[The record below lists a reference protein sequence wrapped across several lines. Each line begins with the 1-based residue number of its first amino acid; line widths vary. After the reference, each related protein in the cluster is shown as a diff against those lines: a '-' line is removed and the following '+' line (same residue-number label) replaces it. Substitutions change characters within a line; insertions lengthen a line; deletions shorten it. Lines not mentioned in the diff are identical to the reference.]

1 MAFKLLSKKKNN
13 RPLYIFSLSIIAAAI
28 IISLAILLVLVKPA
42 PNPNTN
48 NQTSGQNGTISI
60 DDDPMLG
67 SANAKVTIVE
77 FSEFVCP
84 FCGRFARDTFP
95 QIKANYIDTGKVKF
109 VFRDFIVHPTAQI
122 ASEASQCA
130 YEQGNDKYW
139 AYNEYLFNHQS
150 ALTSDDLKAY
160 AATLG
165 LDTAKFDACLD
176 SGKYTVEVEK
186 DTSDGEA
193 YGVNGTPTFFI
204 NSKKFVGAQ
213 PYAKFQAEIDAALN
227 A

>member
-1 MAFKLLSKKKNN
+1 MIFKLLSKKKNN
-13 RPLYIFSLSIIAAAI
+13 RPLYMFSLSIIAAAI
-28 IISLAILLVLVKPA
+28 ITSLAVLLIFFKPA
-42 PNPNTN
+42 ANTN
-48 NQTSGQNGTISI
+48 GNQTGRILI

-84 FCGRFARDTFP
+84 FCGRFARETFP

-109 VFRDFIVHPTAQI
+109 VFRDFIVHASAQI

-139 AYNEYLFNHQS
+139 AYNEKLFSNQS
-150 ALTSDDLKAY
+150 ALDIGSLKAH
-160 AATLG
+160 AAALG

-176 SGKYTVEVEK
+176 SGKYKNEVDK

-193 YGVNGTPTFFI
+193 YGVTGTPTFFI
-204 NSKKFVGAQ
+204 NGKKLVGAQ
-213 PYAKFQAEIDAALN
+213 PYAKFQAEIDAAL
-227 A
+227 AS